1 MVVFDTNVLRMIVRN
16 GRGVALIFVVLVL
29 LLIGGIFTN
38 IATLNYIEILRLR
51 KETNVNRAKDMALFA
66 LGLAVERLQKLTG
79 CDTCATALAGSIGNV
94 SGGKKYYVG
103 VWNSSEKRS
112 DGEQNFLGWLVSD
125 KNSEN
130 FDSVFYDESG
140 KAEKI
145 FSSGMGDDV
154 YIKPVD
160 LKNSNEVVGQYG
172 FWICDESQKIK
183 INQIDRY
190 SQSSDSRARKIR
202 CCCPQTFDVDTIFG
216 KNNRIKNNFI
226 LTKFDFPEQ
235 LSYLDLSDK
244 KVFSRN
250 SHILTLHSY
259 GVLGDA
265 KRGGLRQD
273 LSQMANRKI
282 SNGPRQYLFAPQTEL
297 PAYIP
302 TLEFLLSFFDLSN
315 GLKNNGIPVF
325 ATDPMFRPQM
335 FKNYDGATIDLPGN
349 DLQSATTHGIYPLIV
364 QSNVNIGV
372 TTIDG
377 HFAFTFIPQ
386 IVLWN
391 PYDVD
396 LQPTNYV
403 VELCVPYNDPANTTG
418 LTLLGFNSIQ
428 QSFVNLV
435 ARNLTGSQPAND
447 VSPILKLKFSSSF
460 RAGETKI
467 FSLSNSQAIDWN
479 KGNQLSSTDDLS
491 NFIYMDTG
499 VPTGGYNTIR
509 LQCRN
514 ANGSINKHWDCFYWR
529 LRGDDGKILQEIA
542 ELDPRGNE
550 RIECERTILDGNIN
564 CFAFCS
570 RMKYGILGDADGG
583 SGVRWLAMCNPR
595 AQYINRAVCQGY
607 SSIFFQG
614 NFISGNWNW
623 DTHII
628 SSATPMGLDREILNY
643 LDGLV
648 LFDVPDATCGI
659 LNIGHLRH
667 INFLPFG
674 YFSSQIFGSS
684 RASPFV
690 PINKTF
696 HENIAASTSWP
707 SQGKV
712 ESLYD
717 YSYLLNGTIFDRYFI
732 STERGQDTGD
742 DSLPSL
748 ANKRFKLAGNVSST
762 NGENLAQILLI
773 DGPFNVNSTTPI
785 AWQCVLSSA
794 KNEYDDVVFPRFYSE
809 KFPNKMPS
817 FDERKIKN
825 LSEKLTDLM
834 KKRHKPFF
842 SIGEFVNRTIVEDP
856 AQCSREGILQKAIDD
871 SKLNAAFENHYVNF
885 SKNISSYDNTS
896 ASGFLEENLPNVVNQ
911 ADILQTTSHFLC
923 TRGDTFLVRALG
935 NHVDSRG
942 KVIEQAY
949 CEAVVQRVPEY
960 VNKNENAPGDTG
972 ENLSKINKKFGRRY
986 KIILFRWLDGGD
998 I

>member
-1 MVVFDTNVLRMIVRN
+1 MMVQKGKGM
-16 GRGVALIFVVLVL
+16 ALIFVILVL

-51 KETNVNRAKDMALFA
+51 KKTNVHRAKDMALFA
-66 LGLAVERLQKLTG
+66 LSLAVEKLQKLTG
-79 CDTCATALAGSIGNV
+79 CDTCATALAGSIGSV

-103 VWNSSEKRS
+103 VWDSSEKRS
-112 DGEQNFLGWLVSD
+112 GGEQNFLGWLVSD
-125 KNSEN
+125 ENSEN
-130 FDSVFYDESG
+130 LDSIFYDESG

-183 INQIDRY
+183 INLIDRY
-190 SQSSDSRARKIR
+190 SQSSDSRAKEIR
-202 CCCPQTFDVDTIFG
+202 CCCPQALDIDTIFG

-235 LSYLDLSDK
+235 LSYLDLSAQK
-244 KVFSRN
+244 IFSRN
-250 SHILTLHSY
+250 RHILTFHSH
-259 GVLGDA
+259 GVLSDVE
-265 KRGGLRQD
+265 RGGLRQD
-273 LSQMANRKI
+273 LSQMANRRTF
-282 SNGPRQYLFAPQTEL
+282 NGLRQYLFAPQTEL
-297 PAYIP
+297 PAYVP
-302 TLEFLLSFFDLSN
+302 TLNFLLSFFDLSN
-315 GLKNNGIPVF
+315 RLKNNGIPVF

-335 FKNYDGATIDLPGN
+335 FKNYDGATMDFLGD
-349 DLQSATTHGIYPLIV
+349 DLQPATTHGIYPLVV

-372 TTIDG
+372 AIIDG

-403 VELCVPYNDPANTTG
+403 VELCVPYNDPANMIG
-418 LTLLGFNSIQ
+418 LTLLGFNNAQ
-428 QSFVNLV
+428 QGFVNLV
-435 ARNLTGSQPAND
+435 ARNLTDPQPAND
-447 VSPILKLKFSSSF
+447 VSPILKLRFFSSF

-467 FSLSNSQAIDWN
+467 FSLPNSQAIDRN
-479 KGNQLSSTDDLS
+479 KGNQLSNTDDLS
-491 NFIYMDTG
+491 NFMYMDVG
-499 VPTGGYNTIR
+499 VPPGGYTTIR

-550 RIECERTILDGNIN
+550 GIECERPVLGGNTN

-570 RMKYGILGDADGG
+570 RMKYGILGDADGK

-595 AQYINRAVCQGY
+595 AQYVNRAVCQGY

-614 NFISGNWNW
+614 NFVSGNWNW

-628 SSATPMGLDREILNY
+628 NSATPMGLDKAMLNY
-643 LDGLV
+643 LNGLV
-648 LFDVPDATCGI
+648 LFGIPDAACGV

-684 RASPFV
+684 RVSPFV

-696 HENIAASTSWP
+696 HENTAVSVSWP

-717 YSYLLNGTIFDRYFI
+717 YSYLLNKAIFDRYFI
-732 STERGQDTGD
+732 STERDRGTGGD
-742 DSLPSL
+742 ILPLL
-748 ANKRFKLAGNVSST
+748 ANKRFKLAGDASSM
-762 NGENLAQILLI
+762 NGANLAQILLI
-773 DGPFNVNSTTPI
+773 DGPFNVNSKNPI

-794 KNEYDDVVFPRFYSE
+794 KNDYDDVIFPRFYDE
-809 KFPNKMPS
+809 KLLNKMPS

-856 AQCSREGILQKAIDD
+856 VQCSREGILQKAIDD
-871 SKLNAAFENHYVNF
+871 SKLNAAFENYYINSF
-885 SKNISSYDNTS
+885 KNIPSYDDAS

-923 TRGDTFLVRALG
+923 TRGDTFLVRAVG

-949 CEAVVQRVPEY
+949 CEAIVQRIPEY
-960 VNKNENAPGDTG
+960 VNKNENAPDDAE

-986 KIILFRWLDGGD
+986 KIILFRWLNSGD

>member
-1 MVVFDTNVLRMIVRN
+1 M
-16 GRGVALIFVVLVL
+16 ALIFVVLVL

-38 IATLNYIEILRLR
+38 IAVLNYIEILRLR
-51 KETNVNRAKDMALFA
+51 KETNVHRAKDMALFA
-66 LGLAVERLQKLTG
+66 LGLAVEKLQNLTG
-79 CDTCATALAGSIGNV
+79 CDTRATALAGSIGNV

-103 VWNSSEKRS
+103 VWDSSEKRS
-112 DGEQNFLGWLVSD
+112 GDEQNFLGWLVSD
-125 KNSEN
+125 ENSEN

-140 KAEKI
+140 KAEKV
-145 FSSGMGDDV
+145 FSSAMGDV

-183 INQIDRY
+183 INLVDRY
-190 SQSSDSRARKIR
+190 SRSSDSRARKIR
-202 CCCPQTFDVDTIFG
+202 CCCPQTFDVGPIFG
-216 KNNRIKNNFI
+216 ENNRIKNNFI

-235 LSYLDLSDK
+235 LSHLDPSVQK
-244 KVFSRN
+244 IFSRN
-250 SHILTLHSY
+250 GHILTLHSY
-259 GVLGDA
+259 GVLSDA

-273 LSQMANRKI
+273 LSQLANRRI
-282 SNGPRQYLFAPQTEL
+282 SNGLPGQHLFAPQTEL
-297 PAYIP
+297 PAYVP

-315 GLKNNGIPVF
+315 RLENNGISVF

-335 FKNYDGATIDLPGN
+335 FKNYDGATVDSPGN
-349 DLQSATTHGIYPLIV
+349 DLQPATTHGIYPLVV

-372 TTIDG
+372 TIIDG

-418 LTLLGFNSIQ
+418 LTLLGFNNAQ
-428 QSFVNLV
+428 RSFVNLV
-435 ARNLTGSQPAND
+435 ACNLTDPQPAND
-447 VSPILKLKFSSSF
+447 LSPILKLRFFSSF

-467 FSLSNSQAIDWN
+467 FSLPSSQAIDRN
-479 KGNQLSSTDDLS
+479 NGNQLSGMDDLS
-491 NFIYMDTG
+491 NFIYVDTG
-499 VPTGGYNTIR
+499 VSPGGYATVR

-514 ANGSINKHWDCFYWR
+514 AKGSINKHWDCFYWR

-550 RIECERTILDGNIN
+550 GIECERRVLDGNTN
-564 CFAFCS
+564 CFAFRS

-595 AQYINRAVCQGY
+595 AQYVSRAVCQGY

-614 NFISGNWNW
+614 NFVSGNWNW

-628 SSATPMGLDREILNY
+628 GSATPMGLDKEMLNH
-643 LDGLV
+643 LNGLV
-648 LFDVPDATCGI
+648 LFDIPDATNGI

-667 INFLPFG
+667 VNFLPFG

-684 RASPFV
+684 RASPLV

-696 HENIAASTSWP
+696 HENTAVSMNWP
-707 SQGKV
+707 SQGRV

-717 YSYLLNGTIFDRYFI
+717 YSYLLNGAIFDGYFI
-732 STERGQDTGD
+732 STGKEGD
-742 DSLPSL
+742 NLPSL
-748 ANKRFKLAGNVSST
+748 ANKRFKLLGDMSST

-773 DGPFNVNSTTPI
+773 DGPFNVNSKSPI
-785 AWQCVLSSA
+785 AWQCVLSSV
-794 KNEYDDVVFPRFYSE
+794 KNDYGDVIFPRFYDE
-809 KFPNKMPS
+809 KLLNKMPS
-817 FDERKIKN
+817 FDEGKVKN
-825 LSEKLTDLM
+825 LSERLTDLM
-834 KKRHKPFF
+834 KKRRKPFF

-856 AQCSREGILQKAIDD
+856 AKCSREGDLQRAIDD
-871 SKLNAAFENHYVNF
+871 SKLNVAFENHYVKF
-885 SKNISSYDNTS
+885 SKNIPSYDDAS

-923 TRGDTFLVRALG
+923 TRGDTFLVRAVG

-949 CEAVVQRVPEY
+949 CEAIVQRVPDY
-960 VNKNENAPGDTG
+960 VNKNENAPDDAE
-972 ENLSKINKKFGRRY
+972 ENLSRINKKFGRRY
-986 KIILFRWLDGGD
+986 KIILFRWLDSGD

>member
-1 MVVFDTNVLRMIVRN
+1 MIVRN
-16 GRGVALIFVVLVL
+16 GRGMALIFVILVL
-29 LLIGGIFTN
+29 LFVGGIFTN
-38 IATLNYIEILRLR
+38 IATFNYIEILRLR
-51 KETNVNRAKDMALFA
+51 KETNVDRAKDMALFA
-66 LGLAVERLQKLTG
+66 LGLAVEKLQRLTG

-94 SGGKKYYVG
+94 SGGKKYYTG
-103 VWNSSEKRS
+103 VWDSSEKRS
-112 DGEQNFLGWLVSD
+112 GGEQNFLGWLVSNE
-125 KNSEN
+125 NSEN
-130 FDSVFYDESG
+130 FDSIFDDKSG
-140 KAEKI
+140 KMEKI
-145 FSSGMGDDV
+145 FSFGMGDDV

-183 INQIDRY
+183 INLIDKY
-190 SQSSDSRARKIR
+190 SQSSNSRARKIR

-216 KNNRIKNNFI
+216 KNSRIKNNFI
-226 LTKFDFPEQ
+226 LTKIDFPEQ
-235 LSYLDLSDK
+235 LSNIEPSAE
-244 KVFSRN
+244 KVFSQNR
-250 SHILTLHSY
+250 HVLTLHSY
-259 GVLGDA
+259 GVLSDA

-273 LSQMANRKI
+273 LSQLANRRT
-282 SNGPRQYLFAPQTEL
+282 SNGLSGQRLFASQTEL
-297 PAYIP
+297 PAYVP
-302 TLEFLLSFFDLSN
+302 TLDFLLSFFDLAN
-315 GLKNNGIPVF
+315 GFKSNGIPVF

-335 FKNYDGATIDLPGN
+335 LKNYDGATIDFPGN
-349 DLQSATTHGIYPLIV
+349 DLQPATTHGIYPLLV

-372 TTIDG
+372 ATVDG

-403 VELCVPYNDPANTTG
+403 VELCVPYNDPTNTIG
-418 LTLLGFNSIQ
+418 LTLLGFNSTQ

-435 ARNLTGSQPAND
+435 ARNLTDPQSEND
-447 VSPILKLKFSSSF
+447 VSPILKLRFFSSF
-460 RAGETKI
+460 RAGETKV

-479 KGNQLSSTDDLS
+479 KGNQLSNADDLS
-491 NFIYMDTG
+491 NFTYMDTG
-499 VPTGGYNTIR
+499 VPVGGYTTIR

-514 ANGSINKHWDCFYWR
+514 ANDGINKYWDCFYWR

-542 ELDPRGNE
+542 ELDPRGNGG
-550 RIECERTILDGNIN
+550 IECERTVFGGNIN

-570 RMKYGILGDADGG
+570 RMKYGIRNDADGENG
-583 SGVRWLAMCNPR
+583 IRWLATCNPR
-595 AQYINRAVCQGY
+595 AQYVNRAVCQGY
-607 SSIFFQG
+607 SSIFFHG
-614 NFISGNWNW
+614 DFASGNWNW

-628 SSATPMGLDREILNY
+628 DSATPESLNKAMLNY
-643 LDGLV
+643 LNGLV
-648 LFDVPDATCGI
+648 LFDIPDATYGI

-696 HENIAASTSWP
+696 HENTAVSTTWP
-707 SQGKV
+707 SHGRI

-717 YSYLLNGTIFDRYFI
+717 YSYLLNGAIFDKYFI
-732 STERGQDTGD
+732 STERDQNISD
-742 DSLPSL
+742 DNLPSL
-748 ANKRFKLAGNVSST
+748 TNKRFKLLENVSSM
-762 NGENLAQILLI
+762 NGENLAQTLLI
-773 DGPFNVNSTTPI
+773 DGPFNVNSRAPI
-785 AWQCVLSSA
+785 AWQCVLSSV
-794 KNEYDDVVFPRFYSE
+794 KNDYDDVIFPRFYDE
-809 KFPNKMPS
+809 KLLNKMPS

-825 LSEKLTDLM
+825 LSEKLIDLM

-842 SIGEFVNRTIVEDP
+842 SIGEFVNRTIVENP
-856 AQCSREGILQKAIDD
+856 AQCSREGDLQKAIDV
-871 SKLNAAFENHYVNF
+871 SKLNASLENYYINF
-885 SKNISSYDNTS
+885 SKNIPSYDNVS

-923 TRGDTFLVRALG
+923 TRGDTFLVRAVG
-935 NHVDSRG
+935 HCIDSRG
-942 KVIEQAY
+942 EIIERAR

-960 VNKNENAPGDTG
+960 VNNNENAPDDEE

-986 KIILFRWLDGGD
+986 RIILFRWLDSSD

>member
-1 MVVFDTNVLRMIVRN
+1 MVVLDTNIFSMIVRN
-16 GRGVALIFVVLVL
+16 GRGMALIFVILVL

-51 KETNVNRAKDMALFA
+51 KEINVDKAKDMALFA
-66 LGLAVERLQKLTG
+66 LDLAVEKLQRLTG
-79 CDTCATALAGSIGNV
+79 CDTRATALAGSVGNV
-94 SGGKKYYVG
+94 VDGKKYYVG
-103 VWNSSEKRS
+103 VWDSSEKRS
-112 DGEQNFLGWLVSD
+112 GGEQNFLGWLVSD
-125 KNSEN
+125 ENSEN
-130 FDSVFYDESG
+130 FDSIFYDKSG
-140 KAEKI
+140 KTEKV

-160 LKNSNEVVGQYG
+160 LKNSNGVVGRYG

-183 INQIDRY
+183 INLIDRY
-190 SQSSDSRARKIR
+190 SQSSDFKARKIR
-202 CCCPQTFDVDTIFG
+202 CCCPQTFDVGPIFG

-235 LSYLDLSDK
+235 LSYLDPSYQ

-250 SHILTLHSY
+250 GHILTLHSH
-259 GVLGDA
+259 GVLSDA

-273 LSQMANRKI
+273 LSQLANRRTF
-282 SNGPRQYLFAPQTEL
+282 NGPRQFLFAPQTEL
-297 PAYIP
+297 PAYVP
-302 TLEFLLSFFDLSN
+302 TLDFLLSFFDLSN
-315 GLKNNGIPVF
+315 RFKNNGIPVF

-335 FKNYDGATIDLPGN
+335 LKNYDGATIDFPGN
-349 DLQSATTHGIYPLIV
+349 DLQPATTHGIYPLVV

-372 TTIDG
+372 AIIDG
-377 HFAFTFIPQ
+377 QFVFTFIPQ

-403 VELCVPYNDPANTTG
+403 VELCVPYNDPADTIG
-418 LTLLGFNSIQ
+418 LTLLGFNNVQ

-435 ARNLTGSQPAND
+435 ARNLTDPQPAND
-447 VSPILKLKFSSSF
+447 ASPILKLRFFSSF
-460 RAGETKI
+460 RAGEIKI
-467 FSLSNSQAIDWN
+467 FSLANSQAIDWN
-479 KGNQLSSTDDLS
+479 KGNQLSGADDLS

-499 VPTGGYNTIR
+499 VSVGEYTTIR

-514 ANGSINKHWDCFYWR
+514 ANSGINKHWDCFYWR
-529 LRGDDGKILQEIA
+529 LKGDDGKILQEIA

-550 RIECERTILDGNIN
+550 GIECERAVLGENIN

-570 RMKYGILGDADGG
+570 RMKYGTLGDANGRN
-583 SGVRWLAMCNPR
+583 GVRWLAMCNPR
-595 AQYINRAVCQGY
+595 AQYVNRAVCQGY

-614 NFISGNWNW
+614 DFASENWNW

-628 SSATPMGLDREILNY
+628 GSITPMGLDRAMLDYLN
-643 LDGLV
+643 GLV
-648 LFDVPDATCGI
+648 LFDIPDATHGI

-684 RASPFV
+684 RASPLM

-696 HENIAASTSWP
+696 HENTTASATWP
-707 SQGKV
+707 SHGKV

-717 YSYLLNGTIFDRYFI
+717 YSYLLNEAIFDGYFI
-732 STERGQDTGD
+732 STRRDQGSGD
-742 DSLPSL
+742 GNLPSL
-748 ANKRFKLAGNVSST
+748 VNKRFKLLGDASST
-762 NGENLAQILLI
+762 KGENLAQILLI
-773 DGPFNVNSTTPI
+773 DGPFNVNSKSPI

-794 KNEYDDVVFPRFYSE
+794 KNDYGDVIFPRFYDE
-809 KFPNKMPS
+809 KLLNKMPS

-825 LSEKLTDLM
+825 LSEKLADLM

-856 AQCSREGILQKAIDD
+856 VQCSREGDLQKAIDD
-871 SKLNAAFENHYVNF
+871 SKLNVAIENQYINF
-885 SKNISSYDNTS
+885 SKNISSYDDAS
-896 ASGFLEENLPNVVNQ
+896 ASGFLEENLPNVINQ
-911 ADILQTTSHFLC
+911 ADVLQTTSHFLC
-923 TRGDTFLVRALG
+923 TRGDTFLVRAVG
-935 NHVDSRG
+935 HHVDSRG
-942 KVIEQAY
+942 KIVGRAC
-949 CEAVVQRVPEY
+949 CEAIVQRVPEY
-960 VNKNENAPGDTG
+960 INNNENAPDDGE

-986 KIILFRWLDGGD
+986 KIILFRWLDDGD